1 MPRPSRRDVHKVR
14 SREMIKKI
22 AKKSGYFSYEVQ
34 DIMRAFFSLL
44 YNEIVEGHSIEFEN
58 LFTIVVSKSKKSV
71 INQRGRML
79 HFPPRQVI
87 KLRENSNFVKKL
99 RQIARAENPD
109 QLWFEDEVDQNESGQ
124 TNLETGEPIDQ
135 SYHEEKTEDNFSY
148 TESPRKT

>member
-14 SREMIKKI
+14 SKEMIKKI
-22 AKKSGYFSYEVQ
+22 AKNSGYFSYEVQ
-34 DIMRAFFSLL
+34 DIMRSFFSVL
-44 YNEIVEGHSIEFEN
+44 YNEIVEGHSIEFDN

-99 RQIARAENPD
+99 RQIARAQNPD
-109 QLWFEDEVDQNESGQ
+109 QLWFEDEVEPDDAGQ
-124 TNLETGEPIDQ
+124 VDVKTGGYIEQ
-135 SYHEEKTEDNFSY
+135 SYFSEEDEFEDTTHPTKT
-148 TESPRKT
+148 

>member
-1 MPRPSRRDVHKVR
+1 MPRRSRRDIHKVR
-14 SREMIKKI
+14 SKEMIKKV
-22 AKKSGYFSYEVQ
+22 AKSSGYFSYEVQ

-44 YNEIVEGHSIEFEN
+44 YNEIVQGHSIEFEN

-109 QLWFEDEVDQNESGQ
+109 QLWFEDEVEVVTNEQEVDVEDS
-124 TNLETGEPIDQ
+124 ET
-135 SYHEEKTEDNFSY
+135 
-148 TESPRKT
+148 